1 MRSAEEVVGMRVR
14 VLGQL
19 SVTAGDGTSVG
30 AGDLPRRARQVL
42 AVLAARYD
50 RIQSKDAL
58 ADAVWGTN
66 LPGNHVAALEH
77 YVSVLRRRLQ
87 PQGTAATW
95 FIVTRSGGY
104 LFDTA
109 RAGLDLADLRYL
121 VRGLDLLPPDGPERL
136 SRYEEILELARELP
150 FPEDPYADWAETAR
164 SEVQVAAV
172 NALLRLADDALG
184 RDPARALR
192 LAQEAIELDPFL
204 EPGYHAAMSAA
215 VALGRADDAL
225 RLFERCR
232 RSLDGEL
239 GVQPSAELVRLQR
252 AILASRHGSAPPVA
266 PVPVVKKPAPVTATG
281 RPAVPQE
288 QFLGRIT
295 QLRVLVD
302 PDPPAVVHV
311 VGPNGA
317 GKTAFLAEL
326 GRHAP
331 GRVGVGH
338 GASSVGGLR
347 LAWLR
352 AAVIEL
358 GAGPD
363 VLAVLDAA
371 NLDQQLS
378 RDQLELIGTAFA
390 GPEPVFLAVDDAGDL
405 DASSVAELA
414 WLGRHCP
421 ALRIVLTYTYP
432 SQLTGRPVAG
442 LGTPVVLRLLPLT
455 AAELEPLA
463 DDTVLERTGGIPALV
478 SAVSRPY
485 EIALSVAMQIVRLRT
500 RWMAEPAWEVL
511 RLCAALGPLRATDLA
526 TLTGHS
532 TAEVLACIDRLV
544 HAHLLSE
551 GPDGQV
557 LHSSTLIR
565 DAVAEQVSS
574 ASSRH
579 LREQLAA
586 AS

>member
-1 MRSAEEVVGMRVR
+1 MRSAKEAVGMRVR

-19 SVTAGDGTSVG
+19 SVTAGGISVG

-109 RAGLDLADLRYL
+109 LDS
-121 VRGLDLLPPDGPERL
+121 LPPDAPERL
-136 SRYEEILELARELP
+136 TRYEEILELARELP

-239 GVQPSAELVRLQR
+239 SVRPSAELVRLQR
-252 AILASRHGSAPPVA
+252 AILASRHGGEPPST
-266 PVPVVKKPAPVTATG
+266 PVPVVKKPATAPAPVSATR

-295 QLRVLVD
+295 QLRVLID

-317 GKTAFLAEL
+317 GKSAFLAEL

-352 AAVIEL
+352 AALIEL
-358 GAGPD
+358 DAAPD

-390 GPEPVFLAVDDAGDL
+390 SPEPVFLAVDDAGDL

-414 WLGRHCP
+414 WLGRHCA
-421 ALRIVLTYTYP
+421 ALRILLTYTYP

-463 DDTVLERTGGIPALV
+463 DDTVFERTGGIPALV

-485 EIALSVAMQIVRLRT
+485 EIAVSVAMQIVRLRT

-511 RLCAALGPLRATDLA
+511 RLCAALGPLRAADLA
-526 TLTGHS
+526 LLTGHS
-532 TAEVLACIDRLV
+532 MAEVLACIDRLV

-551 GPDGQV
+551 GPGGQV

-574 ASSRH
+574 ASSLH

-586 AS
+586 ADS